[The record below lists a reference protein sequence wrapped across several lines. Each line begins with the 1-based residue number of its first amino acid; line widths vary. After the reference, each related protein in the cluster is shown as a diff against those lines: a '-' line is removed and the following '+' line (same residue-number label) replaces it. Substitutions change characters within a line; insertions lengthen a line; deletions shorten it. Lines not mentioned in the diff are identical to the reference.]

1 MKFSGLIE
9 DLTTTWLL
17 WMKNNDIVKSS
28 NYPVQERRKA
38 AESCET
44 LINKEYKI
52 IDKLDKFF
60 E

>member
-1 MKFSGLIE
+1 MKFSSLIE

-17 WMKNNDIVKSS
+17 WMKNNDIVKNS
-28 NYPVQERRKA
+28 NYPIQQRRIA
-38 AESCET
+38 AEYCET